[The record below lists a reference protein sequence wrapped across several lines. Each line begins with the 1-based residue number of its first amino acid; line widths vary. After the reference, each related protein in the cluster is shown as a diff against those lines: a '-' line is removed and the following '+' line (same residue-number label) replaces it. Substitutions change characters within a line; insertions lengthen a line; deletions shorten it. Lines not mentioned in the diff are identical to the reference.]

1 MANPAKTKKILSI
14 VFTVLAGI
22 IFLFAIFVFIV
33 TVKAKAENKSPEF
46 FGYSFSI
53 VATDSMT
60 PEIEVGELIC
70 VRSCD
75 ITEVEVGDNAVFMK
89 VGGPL
94 DGKRIVHKCIE
105 TGSDE
110 NGAYIITKGVKQFA
124 DIDGKTYGENFVG
137 ICTSHSAFLGGV
149 ATFFTRVENWIFL
162 LVSGV
167 AIFIGVK
174 AVKTILS
181 AVKEKNGEATA
192 SDSGDGEKKD
202 DAE

>member
-1 MANPAKTKKILSI
+1 MAKSAKVKKILSI

-22 IFLFAIFVFIV
+22 IFLFAVFVFIV

-53 VATDSMT
+53 VVTDSMT
-60 PEIEVGELIC
+60 PEIEVGELIS
-70 VRSCD
+70 VRTCD
-75 ITEVEVGDNAVFMK
+75 ISEVEVGDNAVFIK

-105 TGSDE
+105 TGKDE
-110 NGAYIITKGVKQFA
+110 NGDYIITQGVKQFA
-124 DIDGKTYGENFVG
+124 DIDGKTYAENFVG

-167 AIFIGVK
+167 AVFIGVK

-181 AVKEKNGEATA
+181 AVKEKNGETQEP
-192 SDSGDGEKKD
+192 SDDGEKKD